1 MTAPR
6 LLHVGSIVVDH
17 VYRIDAL
24 PAPGTEVT
32 AQSYQVLPGGGF
44 NLIVAAKRAGLAVA
58 FGGAHGTGVNGD
70 LVRAALKAEGIE
82 ILTAP
87 SASMDSGVCTV
98 LVTRDAERSFVS
110 WPGAEGQPHAARLE
124 AGAGDWIFASG
135 YTLSYPESGHSVA
148 EKVVRLARG
157 NPLIFDPTPV
167 VAEIPRP
174 ILAAVLRTTRWLS
187 CNEDEANVIVG
198 DASDPSAALLEEHCP
213 AAEGVIIRAGENGCR
228 LRLRGESE
236 TVIPGFKVEAVD
248 TNGAGDTHI
257 GAFVAA
263 LAHGSTPLEAARFA
277 NAAAAIA
284 VTRHGGAAGP
294 NRTEI
299 EEFLTKQACSPVLN

>member
-1 MTAPR
+1 AQRTYRAIAGPRPWRSRSPRTTPRGHAPRRDAQRGRIVMTTPR

-70 LVRAALKAEGIE
+70 LIRAALKAEGIE

-110 WPGAEGQPHAARLE
+110 WPG
-124 AGAGDWIFASG
+124 
-135 YTLSYPESGHSVA
+135 
-148 EKVVRLARG
+148 
-157 NPLIFDPTPV
+157 
-167 VAEIPRP
+167 
-174 ILAAVLRTTRWLS
+174 
-187 CNEDEANVIVG
+187 
-198 DASDPSAALLEEHCP
+198 
-213 AAEGVIIRAGENGCR
+213 
-228 LRLRGESE
+228 
-236 TVIPGFKVEAVD
+236 
-248 TNGAGDTHI
+248 
-257 GAFVAA
+257 
-263 LAHGSTPLEAARFA
+263 
-277 NAAAAIA
+277 
-284 VTRHGGAAGP
+284 
-294 NRTEI
+294 
-299 EEFLTKQACSPVLN
+299 